1 MTRKFA
7 FAVAA
12 TLLTF
17 NLGAC
22 SGGDDEAVY
31 TDNGADNADIVVP
44 EPAPPTPEPAPPP
57 VEPTETAN
65 TAMVDD
71 TPPPVP
77 TEPDQQMMDDASA
90 TGMTARSVRKDAG
103 ADPTT
108 AADPVEDK

>member
-1 MTRKFA
+1 MNRKFA

-12 TLLTF
+12 TLLTL

-31 TDNGADNADIVVP
+31 NDNGMDNADVATP
-44 EPAPPTPEPAPPP
+44 EPATPTPEPAPPP

-90 TGMTARSVRKDAG
+90 TGSV
-103 ADPTT
+103 
-108 AADPVEDK
+108 

>member
-1 MTRKFA
+1 MNRKFA

-12 TLLTF
+12 TLLTL

-31 TDNGADNADIVVP
+31 TDNGSDNAEIVAP
-44 EPAPPTPEPAPPP
+44 EPATPTPEPAPPP

-90 TGMTARSVRKDAG
+90 TGMTARASRDAPV
-103 ADPTT
+103 ADDTG
-108 AADPVEDK
+108 PVEQVEKK

>member
-17 NLGAC
+17 NLAAC

-31 TDNGADNADIVVP
+31 TDNGSDNAEMVAP

-65 TAMVDD
+65 TAMVDN

-90 TGMTARSVRKDAG
+90 SGMTARSVRKGVG
-103 ADPTT
+103 ADQTT
-108 AADPVEDK
+108 AADPVEDQ